1 MGISP
6 TKTWNYEERW
16 ISHQLVACFKHI
28 NLPLESSSNHGQW
41 FNQPCRRA
49 CALTGPS
56 WFGRVPGY
64 LAKASLYSAQADNL
78 LPFLDLLRG
87 RIPTIK
93 PCWNIVSTPW
103 TKNCVM
109 KSGFDLSLSLDPALG
124 VHMNFGLDL
133 GWGKFLV
140 VNWTPTVRWKMQICK
155 GCSGCK
161 GCRSAEKIMMTRP
174 AEYSNEPFI
183 RSYSGR
189 QEAITATC
197 CPKSETSNE
206 NWPFKVPDCDI

>member
-1 MGISP
+1 MHPTSEITTTETLQESAETAWTLGNGRERRRDALSP
-6 TKTWNYEERW
+6 VESWASGQAAESGDIWFLGWT
-16 ISHQLVACFKHI
+16 
-28 NLPLESSSNHGQW
+28 LPNGS
-41 FNQPCRRA
+41 
-49 CALTGPS
+49 
-56 WFGRVPGY
+56 RVPG
-64 LAKASLYSAQADNL
+64 
-78 LPFLDLLRG
+78 
-87 RIPTIK
+87 TI
-93 PCWNIVSTPW
+93 CW
-103 TKNCVM
+103 
-109 KSGFDLSLSLDPALG
+109 SGWATWHLSLDPALG
-124 VHMNFGLDL
+124 VHVNFGLDL

-161 GCRSAEKIMMTRP
+161 GCCSAEKIMMTRP